1 MPRGKQA
8 VKRQILPDPK
18 YNSLLVAKFTNMV
31 MQEGKKTIAQ
41 NIVYVAM
48 ENLAKV
54 KNDSNALKLFN
65 EVMDA
70 VRPQVEV
77 RSRRVGGANYQVPM
91 PVSTERQNALAFRW
105 ILAAARARKGKT
117 MAEKLSGEMIDA
129 LAGTG
134 GAIKKKEDT
143 HRMAE
148 ANKAFAHFARRA

>member
-8 VKRQILPDPK
+8 IKRQILPDPK
-18 YNSLLVAKFTNMV
+18 YNNLLVAKFTNMV

-41 NIVYVAM
+41 HIVYSAM
-48 ENLAKV
+48 ESLAKA
-54 KNDSNALKLFN
+54 KNETNALKLFN
-65 EVMDA
+65 DVMDA

-117 MAEKLSGEMIDA
+117 MAEKLSSEMIDA